1 MVLPPLCTT
10 PLCIFN
16 QEENTAVS
24 EEIGVEER
32 EEEERSDETS
42 EEEGEVN
49 NTLPQTIVV
58 WKDPTNSSQKGGT
71 SSSSKM
77 ENQDS
82 TLRFLVFHG
91 MGKDDAEKH
100 WFTCEAIWSVKR
112 VTDDATKITQLET
125 TFKDRALMWY
135 MKYKATVPVGQVR
148 SLAEIKQD
156 LLQGVSKVKVRVPM
170 HYKNQ
175 GNQVERR
182 RNHLGL

>member
-1 MVLPPLCTT
+1 LYHPP
-10 PLCIFN
+10 CIFN
-16 QEENTAVS
+16 QEENTTDS

-49 NTLPQTIVV
+49 NTLPQAIVV
-58 WKDPTNSSQKGGT
+58 WKDPANSSQKRGT

-82 TLRFLVFHG
+82 TLRFPMFHG

-112 VTDDATKITQLET
+112 VTDDVAKIT
-125 TFKDRALMWY
+125 
-135 MKYKATVPVGQVR
+135 
-148 SLAEIKQD
+148 
-156 LLQGVSKVKVRVPM
+156 
-170 HYKNQ
+170 N
-175 GNQVERR
+175 
-182 RNHLGL
+182 